1 MNNTA
6 DLANKA
12 QQISA
17 ELKEKDR
24 IIETLNAKL
33 ASHQANNLLNSARDV
48 KGVQVISAILRNV
61 DAGALRTM
69 CDKLRDSKPN
79 MVAVLISAQDEKANI
94 AVSVGKEAQSKGL
107 NAGKIVREVAK
118 VAGGNGGGKPDF
130 AMAGTKDM
138 TRLDDALQAAD
149 GIIGDMM

>member
-1 MNNTA
+1 
-6 DLANKA
+6 
-12 QQISA
+12 
-17 ELKEKDR
+17 
-24 IIETLNAKL
+24 
-33 ASHQANNLLNSARDV
+33 V
-48 KGVQVISAILRNV
+48 KGVQVISAILRNL

-94 AVSVGKEAQSKGL
+94 AVSVGKEAQGKGL

-130 AMAGTKDM
+130 AMAGTKDVSK
-138 TRLDDALQAAD
+138 LDAALNAVD
-149 GIIGDMM
+149 EIVGNML

>member
-1 MNNTA
+1 M
-6 DLANKA
+6 
-12 QQISA
+12 
-17 ELKEKDR
+17 
-24 IIETLNAKL
+24 
-33 ASHQANNLLNSARDV
+33 
-48 KGVQVISAILRNV
+48 ISAILRNV

-94 AVSVGKEAQSKGL
+94 AVSVGKEAQGKGL

-138 TRLDDALQAAD
+138 TKLDDALQAAD